1 MKSINQLPIKIVDAP
16 FYCESLYCLVKY
28 RSTLLLTEGT
38 GMPRY
43 AGCCRSGSKGMD
55 LNLVKDKEK
64 D

>member
-1 MKSINQLPIKIVDAP
+1 MKSIIQLPIRIVDAS
-16 FYCESLYCLVKY
+16 FSCESLHCLVKY
-28 RSTLLLTEGT
+28 RSTLLLTERT